1 MPIFLIIKSLGLELS
16 YGIYICPRGRSCFF
30 CLRRYLICGAFQTIG
45 GGIIGGFGISG
56 FFIELCIMTNNGF
69 GGKPFRLTI
78 IDGGYAI
85 IGCAIIGAILMAL

>member
-1 MPIFLIIKSLGLELS
+1 M
-16 YGIYICPRGRSCFF
+16 
-30 CLRRYLICGAFQTIG
+30 CGAFQNIG
-45 GGIIGGFGISG
+45 GGIIGGFGIGG
-56 FFIELCIMTNNGF
+56 FFIELCSRTNNRF

>member
-1 MPIFLIIKSLGLELS
+1 MS
-16 YGIYICPRGRSCFF
+16 YRIYICPRGRSCFF
-30 CLRRYLICGAFQTIG
+30 CLRRYLIYGAFQTIS
-45 GGIIGGFGISG
+45 GGIIGGFGIGG

>member
-1 MPIFLIIKSLGLELS
+1 MSSWPQLL
-16 YGIYICPRGRSCFF
+16 F

-45 GGIIGGFGISG
+45 GGIIGGFGIGG

>member
-1 MPIFLIIKSLGLELS
+1 
-16 YGIYICPRGRSCFF
+16 
-30 CLRRYLICGAFQTIG
+30 
-45 GGIIGGFGISG
+45 
-56 FFIELCIMTNNGF
+56 MTNNGF

>member
-1 MPIFLIIKSLGLELS
+1 MPIFLIIKSSELEVS
-16 YGIYICPRGRSCFF
+16 YGIYIYPRGHSCFF
-30 CLRRYLICGAFQTIG
+30 CLRRYLIYGAFQTIRV
-45 GGIIGGFGISG
+45 GIISGFGISE

>member
-1 MPIFLIIKSLGLELS
+1 MPIFLIIKSLGLEVS
-16 YGIYICPRGRSCFF
+16 YGIYICPRGCSCFF
-30 CLRRYLICGAFQTIG
+30 CLRRYLIYGAFQTIS
-45 GGIIGGFGISG
+45 GGIIGGFDIGG

-85 IGCAIIGAILMAL
+85 IGCAIIGAIVMAL